1 VNVSAV
7 AEAQTIKARGPFDLT
22 PLTGGAPPFPQRGGA
37 SGQSSMTGTRAM
49 ASATFSA
56 G

>member
-1 VNVSAV
+1 VNVTAV
-7 AEAQTIKARGPFDLT
+7 AVAQTFGARGPFDLT
-22 PLTGGAPPFPQRGGA
+22 PLTGEVLLA